1 MKKVICTLMVVCMLV
16 GLCGCTKTPY
26 EVAARQITCD
36 DENLV
41 YVETNPDDEFKN
53 ATADFAAELFA
64 STYEEGKNTL
74 VSPVSVMLCLGM
86 VANGASEDTLKEFEV
101 ALGQE
106 LTMEELNRYYATY
119 RKMLVDSSEKSVSI
133 ANSIWINN
141 WEKFVVKED
150 FIKKNET
157 FYDAQIYQAP
167 FDATTVTDI
176 NHWVKENT
184 NGMIPSVI
192 DDLPPDS
199 LMVLVN
205 ALAFEGDWV
214 KPYYSDQVGDFNFIN
229 GNGQVEEGKGLGS
242 YEYGYIEDENTVGF
256 VKDYTNGY
264 KLVVFLPD
272 EDVDFDE
279 YVTSFTG
286 EKYLGLV
293 DGIQEVKTFTLIPK
307 FTYDYEI
314 KLNQTLIDM
323 GISSAFDPKTAD
335 FSGMYEENKDVKD
348 VHISEVIHKT
358 HIELGEKGTKA
369 AAVTAVIMKN
379 DGAVA
384 FEECK
389 EVICDR
395 PFVYAIV
402 DGSTMLPV
410 FIGSISTI
418 S

>member
-1 MKKVICTLMVVCMLV
+1 MKKVICALMVVCMLV

-86 VANGASEDTLKEFEV
+86 VANGASEDTLKEFEEV
-101 ALGQE
+101 LGQDI
-106 LTMEELNRYYATY
+106 TMEELNQYYATY
-119 RKMLVDSSEKSVSI
+119 RKMLVNGSNKSVSI
-133 ANSIWINN
+133 ANSIWIKN

-150 FIKKNET
+150 FVKKNET

-167 FDATTVTDI
+167 FDGTTVKDI
-176 NHWVKENT
+176 NHWVNENT
-184 NGMIPSVI
+184 NGMIPGI
-192 DDLPPDS
+192 INELPSES

-205 ALAFEGDWV
+205 ALAFEGEWV
-214 KPYYSDQVGDFNFIN
+214 EPYYTDQVRDYNFTNI
-229 GNGQVEEGKGLGS
+229 NGQVEIADGLRC
-242 YEYGYIEDENTVGF
+242 YEYAYMEDENTVGF

-272 EDVDFDE
+272 EDVNFGE

-286 EKYLGLV
+286 EKYLELV
-293 DGIQEVKTFTLIPK
+293 NNIQNEKTFTIIPK

-314 KLNQTLIDM
+314 KLNQTLMDM

-335 FSGMYEENKDVKD
+335 FSGMYEENDYVKD
-348 VHISEVIHKT
+348 VHISDVIHKT
-358 HIELGEKGTKA
+358 HIEMGEKGTKA

-379 DGAVA
+379 GATA
-384 FEECK
+384 APEEPK
-389 EVICDR
+389 KVICDR